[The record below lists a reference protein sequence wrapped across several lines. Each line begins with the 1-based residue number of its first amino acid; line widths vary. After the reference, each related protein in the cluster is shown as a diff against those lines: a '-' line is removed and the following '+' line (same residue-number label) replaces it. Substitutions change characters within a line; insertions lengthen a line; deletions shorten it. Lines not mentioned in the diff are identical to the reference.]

1 MIGFPSK
8 SKRPFGIGLGI
19 ALGLVAGALAF
30 TLALA
35 LETSDAFASPA
46 ANKPEIVKRTL
57 TAAGQTRAFWLFVPA
72 APSATPATS
81 APRPLIVLLHGSG
94 RNGETLIKPW
104 KDLAEK
110 EGIVLAAPDSS
121 DSVHW
126 ASPAD
131 GPGFLKDVVD
141 AVSAGTPIDPRR
153 VYLFGHSAGAVFA
166 LQMAAFES
174 EYFAAC
180 AIHAGSL
187 HADYLTTFD
196 WAKRKIPFAI
206 WIGTRDAFFS
216 LDDVRATR
224 DALRTRGFPLVYT
237 EIPGHTHDYYAS
249 AKEINPAVWS
259 FFQEHPLAGDPKFTL
274 YGDTK

>member
-1 MIGFPSK
+1 MTGFPSK
-8 SKRPFGIGLGI
+8 RLIGTENGLG
-19 ALGLVAGALAF
+19 LGLTGALAL

-35 LETSDAFASPA
+35 LAFEMSSVAFASSA
-46 ANKPEIVKRTL
+46 GNKPEILKL
-57 TAAGQTRAFWLFVPA
+57 TAAGQTRSFWLFVPA
-72 APSATPATS
+72 APSATPA
-81 APRPLIVLLHGSG
+81 PRPLVVLLHGSG

-110 EGIVLAAPDSS
+110 EGIVLAAPDST

-126 ASPAD
+126 TSPAD

-141 AVSAGTPIDPRR
+141 AVSARTPVDPRR

-216 LDDVRATR
+216 LDEVRATR
-224 DALRTRGFPLVYT
+224 DALRTRGFPLEYT
-237 EIPGHTHDYYAS
+237 EIPGHTHDYYAI

-259 FFQEHPLAGDPKFTL
+259 FFQAHPLAGDPKFTV